1 MSQPWNPPPPPPGA
15 PVNNHLPIA
24 IIATIVSVIFCC
36 IPHGVVSLIFSL
48 QVNKKVEAGDM
59 VGAINAARQAKMWGF
74 ISIGVAVV
82 GLVLSIILGV
92 LNAVLSTMGNV

>member
-1 MSQPWNPPPPPPGA
+1 M
-15 PVNNHLPIA
+15 
-24 IIATIVSVIFCC
+24 
-36 IPHGVVSLIFSL
+36 IFSL
-48 QVNKKVEAGDM
+48 QVNKKAAVGDM